1 MHSPDALLR
10 RMFDAMVA
18 SAQPERCVAAQLPAL
33 DTLRGGRVIVIGA
46 GKASAAMAQAVES
59 RWDGPLTGLVVT
71 RHGYAAPCAR
81 IEIVEAAHP
90 VPDEAGLRA
99 ARRMLDLV
107 SGLRPED
114 TVLCLISGG
123 GSALLP
129 LPLDGLTLR
138 DKQAVNRALL
148 ASGATISDELRAAPP
163 VRDQG
168 GRLAAACHPARV
180 ITLLLMCRATA
191 AGHRVRPHLRR
202 SHHLRR
208 RAGHRAAPAS
218 PCPRPRWTRCARPRR
233 VRQARRSAPG
243 ARRDPHGGHAA
254 DGAGG
259 GRRRGAPGR
268 LRRPHPRRRAGGRGA
283 RRRQGARR
291 HRVAG
296 RRARTAVPPA
306 CCCRAA
312 KPP

>member
-1 MHSPDALLR
+1 
-10 RMFDAMVA
+10 
-18 SAQPERCVAAQLPAL
+18 
-33 DTLRGGRVIVIGA
+33 
-46 GKASAAMAQAVES
+46 MAQAVES

-148 ASGATISDELRAAPP
+148 ASGATISEMNC
-163 VRDQG
+163 VRRHLSAIKG

-180 ITLLLMCRATA
+180 ITLLMSDVPGDRPLDIASGPTCADPTTCADALDIAQRYGIALPEA
-191 AGHRVRPHLRR
+191 ALDALR
-202 SHHLRR
+202 S
-208 RAGHRAAPAS
+208 AAPS
-218 PCPRPRWTRCARPRR
+218 PSSPAIRAWRAPRSAWRPRR
-233 VRQARRSAPG
+233 RWRWRRPPPWRARPATTPTSSATRWRARRATSARCSPASRCRPPSANSRS
-243 ARRDPHGGHAA
+243 AR
-254 DGAGG
+254 
-259 GRRRGAPGR
+259 
-268 LRRPHPRRRAGGRGA
+268 
-283 RRRQGARR
+283 
-291 HRVAG
+291 
-296 RRARTAVPPA
+296 PA